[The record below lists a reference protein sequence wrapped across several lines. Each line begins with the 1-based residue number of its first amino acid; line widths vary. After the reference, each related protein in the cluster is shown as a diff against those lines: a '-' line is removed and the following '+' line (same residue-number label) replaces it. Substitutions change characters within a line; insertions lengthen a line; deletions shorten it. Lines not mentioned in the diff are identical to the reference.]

1 MIRLRKA
8 PGKVKV
14 VKKGPSLDGGVKLM
28 RHRFRILAGTLVIGL
43 VLFSSGCSAKNTAAV
58 TEEKYFPVEVSPAA
72 AQTLVET
79 TAFSGKVVSD
89 QEVSLVPKMPGKVT
103 AVNVKVGDKVQ
114 AGTVLFTLDTTDLQK
129 SIDMAS
135 IGVRTAET
143 NYLRTKEQIDL
154 AKANLERQKQLY
166 NAGAISKAQL
176 ETAESQASEKP
187 LELAQ
192 IQWDQAKVSLAQ
204 AQDSLN
210 NMVVTTPV
218 EGTVSTVNVKYGEM
232 ASSAMAAVIIT
243 KLDALNISLSVPENN
258 VNSLKVGQEAKV
270 VVTSA
275 GDKEI
280 KGKVLNVA
288 PSSDSRTQLYAVKI
302 AIENEDG
309 GIKPGMFAKVEI
321 PTQTKANVLTVKS
334 EALVLK
340 NGQNTIFVV
349 EDDRAVAKEVVPG
362 LDTGAEVE
370 IVSGLKAGDK
380 VIIKG
385 QTLVEQG
392 SKVKVVGGSAS

>member
-1 MIRLRKA
+1 LEDLHLIKPKFRL
-8 PGKVKV
+8 
-14 VKKGPSLDGGVKLM
+14 
-28 RHRFRILAGTLVIGL
+28 IAGAL
-43 VLFSSGCSAKNTAAV
+43 VLSLALLSTGCSKQTQAV
-58 TEEKYFPVEVSPAA
+58 TEEKYVPVEVSPAA
-72 AQTLVET
+72 TQTLVET
-79 TAFSGKVVSD
+79 TTFSGKVVSD

-114 AGTVLFTLDTTDLQK
+114 AGTVLFTLDTTDLKK
-129 SIDMAS
+129 SVEMAS

-154 AKANLERQKQLY
+154 AKVNLERQKELY
-166 NAGAISKAQL
+166 AAGAISKVQL

-192 IQWDQAKVSLAQ
+192 IQWDQAKTSLAQ
-204 AQDSLN
+204 AQDALN
-210 NMVVTTPV
+210 NTVVTAPV
-218 EGTVSTVNVKYGEM
+218 TGTVASVNVKYGEM
-232 ASSAMAAVIIT
+232 ASQAMSAVTIT
-243 KLDALNISLSVPENN
+243 QLDSLNVSLSVPENI
-258 VNSLKVGQEAKV
+258 VNELKVGQEAKV
-270 VVTSA
+270 IVTSA

-280 KGKVLNVA
+280 KGKVLTIA
-288 PSSDSRTQLYAVKI
+288 PSSDARTQLYAVKV
-302 AIENEDG
+302 AIENNEG
-309 GIKPGMFAKVEI
+309 VIKPGMFASVAI
-321 PTQTKANVLTVKS
+321 PTETKENVLTVKS
-334 EALVLK
+334 ESLVLK

-349 EDDRAVAKEVVPG
+349 EDDRAVAREVVAG

-370 IVSGLKAGDK
+370 ILKGLQAGDK

>member
-1 MIRLRKA
+1 
-8 PGKVKV
+8 
-14 VKKGPSLDGGVKLM
+14 M
-28 RHRFRILAGTLVIGL
+28 RYRFRILAGTLVIGL
-43 VLFSSGCSAKNTAAV
+43 VLFSSGCGAKSTAAV

-79 TAFSGKVVSD
+79 TAFSGKVVSE

-103 AVNVKVGDKVQ
+103 AVHVKVGDKVQ
-114 AGTVLFTLDTTDLQK
+114 AGTVLFTLDSTDLQK
-129 SIDMAS
+129 SIDMAT

-154 AKANLERQKQLY
+154 AKTNLVRQKQLY
-166 NAGAISKAQL
+166 DTGAISKVQL

-204 AQDSLN
+204 AQDSLS
-210 NMVVTTPV
+210 NMAITAPV
-218 EGTVSTVNVKYGEM
+218 DGTVSAVNVKYGEM
-232 ASSAMAAVIIT
+232 ASQAMASVIIT
-243 KLDALNISLSVPENN
+243 KLDSLNISLSVPENI
-258 VNSLKVGQEAKV
+258 VNSLQVGQEASV

-280 KGKVLNVA
+280 KGKVLNVS

-302 AIENEDG
+302 ALSNEDG
-309 GIKPGMFAKVEI
+309 VIKPGMFAKVEI
-321 PTQTKANVLTVKS
+321 PTKTKANVLTVKS

-349 EDDRAVAKEVVPG
+349 EDDRAVAKEIVPG
-362 LDTGAEVE
+362 LDTGDHVE

>member
-1 MIRLRKA
+1 
-8 PGKVKV
+8 
-14 VKKGPSLDGGVKLM
+14 M
-28 RHRFRILAGTLVIGL
+28 RHRFQILAGSLILALAFLST
-43 VLFSSGCSAKNTAAV
+43 GCSAQTKAAV
-58 TEEKYFPVEVSPAA
+58 TEEKYFPVEVSPATS
-72 AQTLVET
+72 QTLVET

-114 AGTVLFTLDTTDLQK
+114 AGTVLFSLDTTDLQK
-129 SIDMAS
+129 SIEMAS

-154 AKANLERQKQLY
+154 AKANLERQSQLY
-166 NAGAISKAQL
+166 VAGAISKIQL
-176 ETAESQASEKP
+176 EAAESQASERP

-210 NMVVTTPV
+210 NLIVTTPV
-218 EGTVSTVNVKYGEM
+218 QGTVSAVNVKYGEM

-243 KLDALNISLSVPENN
+243 KLDSLNVSLSVPENT

-270 VVTSA
+270 VVTSV

-280 KGKVLNVA
+280 KGKVTSIA

-302 AIENEDG
+302 AIGSEEG
-309 GIKPGMFAKVEI
+309 GIKPGMFAQVEI
-321 PTQTKANVLTVKS
+321 PTQTKANVLAVKS

-340 NGQNTIFVV
+340 NGEYTIYVV
-349 EDDRAVAKEVVPG
+349 EDDHAVAKLVVPG

-385 QTLVEQG
+385 QTLVDQG

>member
-1 MIRLRKA
+1 
-8 PGKVKV
+8 
-14 VKKGPSLDGGVKLM
+14 M
-28 RHRFRILAGTLVIGL
+28 RHRFRILTGTLVL
-43 VLFSSGCSAKNTAAV
+43 ALAFLSTGCSAQKTAAV
-58 TEEKYFPVEVSPAA
+58 TEEKYFPVEVASAVT
-72 AQTLVET
+72 QTLVET

-103 AVNVKVGDKVQ
+103 AVHVKIGDKVQ
-114 AGTVLFTLDTTDLQK
+114 AGKVLFSLDATDLQK
-129 SIDMAS
+129 SIEMAS

-154 AKANLERQKQLY
+154 AKSNQVRQKQLY
-166 NAGAISKAQL
+166 DAGAISKVQL
-176 ETAESQASEKP
+176 EAAESQASERP

-192 IQWDQAKVSLAQ
+192 IQWDQAKISLAQ

-210 NMVVTTPV
+210 NLIVTTPV
-218 EGTVSTVNVKYGEM
+218 EGTVSAVNVKNGEM

-243 KLDALNISLSVPENN
+243 KLDSLNVTLSVPENT
-258 VNSLKVGQEAKV
+258 VNSLQVGQTAKV
-270 VVTSA
+270 LITSV
-275 GDKEI
+275 GDKQIE
-280 KGKVLNVA
+280 GKVLSIA

-302 AIENEDG
+302 AIANQEG
-309 GIKPGMFAKVEI
+309 GIKPGMFAQVEI

-340 NGQNTIFVV
+340 NGEYTIYAV
-349 EDDRAVAKEVVPG
+349 EDDHAVAKLVVPG

-385 QTLVEQG
+385 QTLVDQG